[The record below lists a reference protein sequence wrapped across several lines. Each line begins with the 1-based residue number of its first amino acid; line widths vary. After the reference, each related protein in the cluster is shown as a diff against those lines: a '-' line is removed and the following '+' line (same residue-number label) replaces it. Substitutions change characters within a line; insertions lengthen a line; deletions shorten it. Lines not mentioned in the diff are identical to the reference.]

1 MASHISI
8 KFLVVG
14 DENVGKTTIIN
25 YFTLVPVKAVSTVGI
40 DFQSRIVA
48 LSAEGG
54 KQEEQQQEQQQQQQ
68 DNEKNKTKINEKNDN
83 PGNRGNNRRSQYSS
97 PSKSAFHSQP
107 FHSQPF
113 HSESET
119 LLLSTMKVGAAH
131 DTVHSRIRHTDYD
144 YVKCCFWDTSGS
156 PNYQCLAQTYYTGVA
171 AVIVVFDLSSQ
182 HSYNGVNSYISRVIQ
197 KNNCNHSHPILVLG
211 NKLDQ
216 RSISFTKRQVFEALC
231 FDFPHENIRY
241 EEVSCLDKPVSV
253 CAGCANSSDIHVV
266 LTSFIQSLYDTVVK
280 PHYYNPLAIT
290 YIDCRGISGSS
301 RFFKEKVVVKDRG
314 WSWRG
319 NYTSYIRDSKDAD
332 NNNKNNRD
340 NNNDYNKRRHDN
352 SYVQMANL
360 KSPRECCSEQ
370 GLERVSSCTSGCS
383 IM

>member
-1 MASHISI
+1 MASHLSI

-48 LSAEGG
+48 LSADPD
-54 KQEEQQQEQQQQQQ
+54 KQQQQEEQQQQQQQEQQQQQQ
-68 DNEKNKTKINEKNDN
+68 DREKNKTKINEKN
-83 PGNRGNNRRSQYSS
+83 GNRDLQQHQHLYASA
-97 PSKSAFHSQP
+97 SKSA
-107 FHSQPF
+107 F

-119 LLLSTMKVGAAH
+119 LLLSTMKIGGGAVA
-131 DTVHSRIRHTDYD
+131 DTIHSPIRHTDYD

-156 PNYQCLAQTYYTGVA
+156 PNYQCLAQTYYTGIA
-171 AVIVVFDLSSQ
+171 AIIVVFDLSSQ
-182 HSYNGVNSYISRVIQ
+182 HSYNGVNSYISRVIH
-197 KNNCNHSHPILVLG
+197 KNNCSHSHPILVLG

-216 RSISFTKRQVFEALC
+216 RSINFTKKQVFQALC
-231 FDFPHENIRY
+231 FDFPHQNITY

-266 LTSFIQSLYDTVVK
+266 VTSFIQSLYDTVVK
-280 PHYYNPLAIT
+280 PHYYNPLAVTDIG
-290 YIDCRGISGSS
+290 CRGISGSS

-319 NYTSYIRDSKDAD
+319 NYTNYIRDSKDND
-332 NNNKNNRD
+332 
-340 NNNDYNKRRHDN
+340 NDYNKRRDNN

>member
-1 MASHISI
+1 
-8 KFLVVG
+8 
-14 DENVGKTTIIN
+14 
-25 YFTLVPVKAVSTVGI
+25 
-40 DFQSRIVA
+40 
-48 LSAEGG
+48 
-54 KQEEQQQEQQQQQQ
+54 
-68 DNEKNKTKINEKNDN
+68 
-83 PGNRGNNRRSQYSS
+83 
-97 PSKSAFHSQP
+97 
-107 FHSQPF
+107 
-113 HSESET
+113 
-119 LLLSTMKVGAAH
+119 MKVAAVA
-131 DTVHSRIRHTDYD
+131 DTVHSRSRHTDYD

-156 PNYQCLAQTYYTGVA
+156 PNYQCLAQTYYTGIA

-197 KNNCNHSHPILVLG
+197 KNNCTHSHPILVLG

-216 RSISFTKRQVFEALC
+216 RSVSFTKRQVFEALC

-290 YIDCRGISGSS
+290 DIGCRGISGSS

-319 NYTSYIRDSKDAD
+319 NYTSYIRDSKDKNKD
-332 NNNKNNRD
+332 NND
-340 NNNDYNKRRHDN
+340 NSNDYNDYNKRRHDN

>member
-1 MASHISI
+1 MASHVSI
-8 KFLVVG
+8 KFLVIG

-25 YFTLVPVKAVSTVGI
+25 YFTLVPVKASSTVGI
-40 DFQSRIVA
+40 DFQTRIVA
-48 LSAEGG
+48 LSAENSSKD
-54 KQEEQQQEQQQQQQ
+54 KQDDTQ
-68 DNEKNKTKINEKNDN
+68 NH
-83 PGNRGNNRRSQYSS
+83 
-97 PSKSAFHSQP
+97 FHSNKN
-107 FHSQPF
+107 
-113 HSESET
+113 ESET
-119 LLLSTMKVGAAH
+119 TLLSTMKVGG
-131 DTVHSRIRHTDYD
+131 VVRPNDYD

-156 PNYQCLAQTYYTGVA
+156 PNYQCLAQTYYTGIA

-182 HSYNGVNSYISRVIQ
+182 SSYNGINSYISRVIQ
-197 KNNCNHSHPILVLG
+197 KNTCSHSHPILVLG

-216 RSISFTKRQVFEALC
+216 RSINFTKRQIFEALC
-231 FDFPHENIRY
+231 FDFPHEKIRY
-241 EEVSCLDKPVSV
+241 EEVSCLDKLSTLEYG

-266 LTSFIQSLYDTVVK
+266 ITSFVQSLYDSVVK

-290 YIDCRGISGSS
+290 DIGCRGISGSS

-319 NYTSYIRDSKDAD
+319 NYTSYIRDSKDTDKDNKDNRD
-332 NNNKNNRD
+332 NN
-340 NNNDYNKRRHDN
+340 NNNDYNKRRHGN

>member
-1 MASHISI
+1 MASHLSI

-48 LSAEGG
+48 LSADPGG
-54 KQEEQQQEQQQQQQ
+54 KQEQEQEQQQQQQ
-68 DNEKNKTKINEKNDN
+68 QQQHNENNKTKINEKN
-83 PGNRGNNRRSQYSS
+83 GNRGNNRDSQYSS
-97 PSKSAFHSQP
+97 PSKSA
-107 FHSQPF
+107 F

-119 LLLSTMKVGAAH
+119 LLLSTMKVGAFA
-131 DTVHSRIRHTDYD
+131 DTIHSLNRHTDYD

-156 PNYQCLAQTYYTGVA
+156 PNYQCLAQSYYTGIA

-197 KNNCNHSHPILVLG
+197 KNNCGHSHPILVLG
-211 NKLDQ
+211 NKLDK
-216 RSISFTKRQVFEALC
+216 RAIHFTKKQVFQALC
-231 FDFPHENIRY
+231 FDFPHETIKY
-241 EEVSCLDKPVSV
+241 EEVSCLNTPNSV

-266 LTSFIQSLYDTVVK
+266 VTSFIQSLYDSVVT
-280 PHYYNPLAIT
+280 PHYYNPMAIT
-290 YIDCRGISGSS
+290 DIGCRGISGSS
-301 RFFKEKVVVKDRG
+301 RFFKEKVVVKDQRG
-314 WSWRG
+314 WNWRG
-319 NYTSYIRDSKDAD
+319 NYTNYIRDSKDKD
-332 NNNKNNRD
+332 
-340 NNNDYNKRRHDN
+340 NDYNKRSDNN
-352 SYVQMANL
+352 SYIQMTNL
-360 KSPRECCSEQ
+360 KLPRECCSEQ

>member
-1 MASHISI
+1 MASHLSI

-48 LSAEGG
+48 LSADPD
-54 KQEEQQQEQQQQQQ
+54 KQQQQQQQQQ
-68 DNEKNKTKINEKNDN
+68 DHENNKTKINERNGRHN
-83 PGNRGNNRRSQYSS
+83 LQQHQHLYSS
-97 PSKSAFHSQP
+97 ASKSA
-107 FHSQPF
+107 F

-119 LLLSTMKVGAAH
+119 LLLSTMKVGGAVADA
-131 DTVHSRIRHTDYD
+131 DTIHSPIRHTDYD

-156 PNYQCLAQTYYTGVA
+156 PNYQCLAQTYYTGIA
-171 AVIVVFDLSSQ
+171 AVIVVFDLSTQ
-182 HSYNGVNSYISRVIQ
+182 HSYNGINSYISRVIQ
-197 KNNCNHSHPILVLG
+197 KNNCTHSHPILVLG
-211 NKLDQ
+211 NKLDK
-216 RSISFTKRQVFEALC
+216 RAIPFTKKQVFQALC
-231 FDFPHENIRY
+231 FDFPHENITY

-266 LTSFIQSLYDTVVK
+266 VTSFIQSLYDSVVK
-280 PHYYNPLAIT
+280 PHYYNPLAVTDIG
-290 YIDCRGISGSS
+290 CRGISGSS

-319 NYTSYIRDSKDAD
+319 NYTNYIRDSKD
-332 NNNKNNRD
+332 KG
-340 NNNDYNKRRHDN
+340 NNDNKRHDSN
-352 SYVQMANL
+352 SYVQMTNL

>member
-1 MASHISI
+1 MTSHLSI

-48 LSAEGG
+48 ISADPD
-54 KQEEQQQEQQQQQQ
+54 KQQQQQQ
-68 DNEKNKTKINEKNDN
+68 NNENNKTKINEKN
-83 PGNRGNNRRSQYSS
+83 GNRDLQQHLYSS
-97 PSKSAFHSQP
+97 SSKSA
-107 FHSQPF
+107 F

-156 PNYQCLAQTYYTGVA
+156 PNYQCLAQTYYTGIA

-197 KNNCNHSHPILVLG
+197 KNNCTHSHPILVLG

-231 FDFPHENIRY
+231 FDFPHENIKY

-280 PHYYNPLAIT
+280 PHYHNPLAIT
-290 YIDCRGISGSS
+290 DIGCRGLSGSS

-319 NYTSYIRDSKDAD
+319 NYTSYIRDSKDTDKDNKDNRD
-332 NNNKNNRD
+332 NN